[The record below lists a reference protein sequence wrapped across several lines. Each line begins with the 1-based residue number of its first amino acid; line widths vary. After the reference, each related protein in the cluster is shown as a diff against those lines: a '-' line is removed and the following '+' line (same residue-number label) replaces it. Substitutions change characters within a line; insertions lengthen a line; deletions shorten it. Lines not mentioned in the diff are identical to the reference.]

1 MRVRSLPTH
10 FSAARHEKSGCN
22 SPLSESCSR
31 RFFEVVH
38 EMCTK
43 SRFWR
48 NPLRNKKTRKP
59 LIQAGFRVARDKG
72 FACILFSARKSRKQ
86 NYSIRQCLH
95 WLMQA
100 TPWPADMIR
109 IPDMQKSRRPE
120 RACGIFGTR

>member
-1 MRVRSLPTH
+1 MKKAVAIL
-10 FSAARHEKSGCN
+10 FQ
-22 SPLSESCSR
+22 SESYSR

-43 SRFWR
+43 SLFWE
-48 NPLRNKKTRKP
+48 NPLKNKKTRKP

-95 WLMQA
+95 WLMHMPPA
-100 TPWPADMIR
+100 CADMIR
-109 IPDMQKSRRPE
+109 ILS
-120 RACGIFGTR
+120 